1 MDITVEPSGETTF
14 DFRLFMN
21 EPAIIIVPKTTPSN
35 ADMLNT
41 QSLIRQVLN
50 YAHQNS
56 KLSIKFDV
64 SIGDAN
70 PPRECTGVET
80 GEHLLSEM
88 FSVSDGLGNL
98 VCEHCGARF
107 FKKPNYTTY
116 EHGKELFRKAIQ
128 NK

>member
-1 MDITVEPSGETTF
+1 MSTEQSGATF

-21 EPAIIIVPKTTPSN
+21 EPAIIIVPKSTPSN
-35 ADMLNT
+35 ADMLNVK
-41 QSLIRQVLN
+41 SLIKQVLDYVN
-50 YAHQNS
+50 KQQKILIN
-56 KLSIKFDV
+56 FDV

-70 PPRECTGVET
+70 PPRECTGIET

-98 VCEHCGARF
+98 VCEYCGARF
-107 FKKPNYTTY
+107 FKKSNYTTY

-128 NK
+128 KK